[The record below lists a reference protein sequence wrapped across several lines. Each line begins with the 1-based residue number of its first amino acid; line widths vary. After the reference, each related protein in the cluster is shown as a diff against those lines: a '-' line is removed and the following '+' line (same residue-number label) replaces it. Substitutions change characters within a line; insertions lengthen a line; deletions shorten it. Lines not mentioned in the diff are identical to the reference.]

1 MTNDP
6 QNQNHDQGVMETGA
20 VVEEAV
26 YSLFYPRY
34 SYSNKLKLIIR

>member
-26 YSLFYPRY
+26 YSLFTRG
-34 SYSNKLKLIIR
+34 IRIAIN